1 MFGSKKQS
9 EYFKKLHK
17 QLTQKSIESD
27 ILGVQEKI
35 QQILKSNETEKVK
48 ETMDVVKKIIKQNI
62 EAKYKFFSL
71 LILNELMRFKKDY
84 ISNYFVKKMSD
95 RLINIAKHRYKKKGE
110 SLEQRGATCLNRL
123 ELGFSFLTAFGI
135 WG

>member
-95 RLINIAKHRYKKKGE
+95 RLIKIGKHRYKKKE
-110 SLEQRGATCLNRL
+110 SLEQRGATCLN
-123 ELGFSFLTAFGI
+123 G
-135 WG
+135 